1 MRNKKTTTSRDLT
14 DQINS
19 ILSTRP
25 ALAER
30 ILSILKLADEPL
42 ESGKI
47 RSADEVESLLIDE
60 LRKLGN
66 ESLSSWAGG
75 VDGNISSS
83 IKSENAQANL
93 REKKL
98 SNGGLDLA

>member
-1 MRNKKTTTSRDLT
+1 MPKKKTSTNRDLT

-19 ILSTRP
+19 ILKSRP

-30 ILSILKLADEPL
+30 VLSILKIADEPL
-42 ESGKI
+42 ESGRI
-47 RSADEVESLLIDE
+47 RSADEVEYLLIDE

-75 VDGNISSS
+75 VDESVSSS
-83 IKSENAQANL
+83 IKSESPKAQL
-93 REKKL
+93 REKK
-98 SNGGLDLA
+98 SSSGGLGSA